1 MQLFIELMAY
11 MEALANQIPL
21 EIFTFFG
28 TILEEIFAPIPSP
41 FVMTITGS
49 IAQAQGHSMV
59 YLIIVAIIGAAG
71 RVAGTSF
78 LYLIADV
85 AEDIVIGKFGNF
97 LGVSHREI
105 EQIGSRFNGTARDY
119 LTLIF
124 FRSIPV
130 MPSSPISVVCGL
142 IKLNYKVFALG
153 TGIGSVF
160 RNLFFLYIGF
170 TGLAATESF
179 MEGLESAETIAQIAF
194 VLALVG
200 GFYYFYRKRER
211 GELLES
217 SEESDES
224 SANAQAEPKLN
235 LDTDQASSSYEPS

>member
-1 MQLFIELMAY
+1 MQLFTDLMAY
-11 MEALANQIPL
+11 LELLANQIPL
-21 EIFTFFG
+21 EVFTFFG
-28 TILEEIFAPIPSP
+28 TILEEILAPIPSP

-49 IAQAQGHSMV
+49 IAKAQGHLLG
-59 YLIIVAIIGAAG
+59 YLIVVSLIGAAG

-78 LYLIADV
+78 LYLVADF
-85 AEDIVIGKFGNF
+85 AEDIVIGRFGDF
-97 LGVSHREI
+97 FGVSHREI

-124 FRSIPV
+124 LRSIPV

-142 IKLNYKVFALG
+142 VKLKYKVFAIG
-153 TGIGSVF
+153 TAIGSVF
-160 RNLFFLYIGF
+160 RNLFFLWIGF

-179 MEGLESAETIAQIAF
+179 MEGFESVETVVQILF

-211 GELLES
+211 GELLEPT
-217 SEESDES
+217 DQPKES
-224 SANAQAEPKLN
+224 SSTAQS
-235 LDTDQASSSYEPS
+235 Q

>member
-1 MQLFIELMAY
+1 MVYLETMAGY
-11 MEALANQIPL
+11 VPL
-21 EIFTFFG
+21 EVFTFFG
-28 TILEEIFAPIPSP
+28 TILEEILAPIPSP

-49 IAQAQGHSMV
+49 IAQAQGHLLG
-59 YLIIVAIIGAAG
+59 YLIVVAIIGAVG

-85 AEDIVIGKFGNF
+85 AEDIVIGRFGSF
-97 LGVSHREI
+97 LGVSHTEI

-119 LTLIF
+119 ITLILL
-124 FRSIPV
+124 RSIPV

-142 IKLNYKVFALG
+142 VKLNYKVFAIG

-160 RNLFFLYIGF
+160 RNLFFLYIGY

-179 MEGLESAETIAQIAF
+179 MEGLDSVETVVQILF

-211 GELLES
+211 GELLKEP
-217 SEESDES
+217 DG
-224 SANAQAEPKLN
+224 AER
-235 LDTDQASSSYEPS
+235 A

>member
-11 MEALANQIPL
+11 LEALANQIPL
-21 EIFTFFG
+21 EVFTFFG
-28 TILEEIFAPIPSP
+28 TILEEILAPIPSP

-49 IAQAQGHSMV
+49 IAKAQGHLLG
-59 YLIIVAIIGAAG
+59 YLIIVSLIGAAG
-71 RVAGTSF
+71 RVAGTTF
-78 LYLIADV
+78 LYFLADV
-85 AEDIVIGKFGNF
+85 AEDIVFGRFGSF

-142 IKLNYKVFALG
+142 VKLNYRVFAIG
-153 TGIGSVF
+153 TAIGSVF

-179 MEGLESAETIAQIAF
+179 MEGFQSAETIAQILF
-194 VLALVG
+194 VLALAG
-200 GFYYFYRKRER
+200 GFYYYYRKRER
-211 GELLES
+211 GELLQPADDAEDS
-217 SEESDES
+217 SIGAPVETR
-224 SANAQAEPKLN
+224 
-235 LDTDQASSSYEPS
+235 LDPDADHAS

>member
-179 MEGLESAETIAQIAF
+179 MEGLESAETIAQIVF

-217 SEESDES
+217 SEESEES

-235 LDTDQASSSYEPS
+235 LDTDQASSS

>member
-1 MQLFIELMAY
+1 MVYLESMAGY
-11 MEALANQIPL
+11 VPL
-21 EIFTFFG
+21 EIFTFLG
-28 TILEEIFAPIPSP
+28 TILEEILAPIPSP

-49 IAQAQGHSMV
+49 IAQAQGHLLG
-59 YLIIVAIIGAAG
+59 YLIVVAIIGAVG

-78 LYLIADV
+78 LYLIADI
-85 AEDIVIGKFGNF
+85 AEDIVIGRFGNF
-97 LGVSHREI
+97 LGVSHREV

-124 FRSIPV
+124 LRSIPV

-142 IKLNYKVFALG
+142 VKLNYKVFAIG

-160 RNLFFLYIGF
+160 RNLFFLYIGY

-179 MEGLESAETIAQIAF
+179 MEGLDSVETIVQILF

-211 GELLES
+211 GELLKDRDAAES
-217 SEESDES
+217 
-224 SANAQAEPKLN
+224 A
-235 LDTDQASSSYEPS
+235 

>member
-1 MQLFIELMAY
+1 MQLFIELMTY
-11 MEALANQIPL
+11 MESLANQIPL

-49 IAQAQGHSMV
+49 IAQAQGHPMV
-59 YLIIVAIIGAAG
+59 YLIMVSIIGAAG
-71 RVAGTSF
+71 RVTGTSF

-85 AEDIVIGKFGNF
+85 AEDIVIGKFGSF
-97 LGVSHREI
+97 LGVSHQEI

-119 LTLIF
+119 LTLIL

-142 IKLNYKVFALG
+142 IKMNYKVFAIG

-179 MEGLESAETIAQIAF
+179 MEGFESVETIVQIVF

-211 GELLES
+211 GELLEPV
-217 SEESDES
+217 EESENTES
-224 SANAQAEPKLN
+224 E
-235 LDTDQASSSYEPS
+235 LDSDTNQTPPSYDPSPNHN